1 MTDAPVQPTLVV
13 AAPGLSV
20 AAQVATQ
27 QANAINNATPPDA
40 PVVKPVD
47 VVDKRFL
54 EEIGVKTSGWAH
66 VGNTWWRE
74 HSTWVWGAV
83 VAVDSSVAFFLPMI
97 PIQYPKLTLA
107 FNMLGMATAKLLTW
121 RTQANV
127 AIARVKAEVKRH
139 TDGETA

>member
-74 HSTWVWGAV
+74 HSTWVWGAL
-83 VAVDSSVAFFLPMI
+83 VALDCYLPMAQPFI
-97 PIQYPKLTLA
+97 PVKY
-107 FNMLGMATAKLLTW
+107 MAAMNITMACVAKLLSW
-121 RTQANV
+121 RVQNSV
-127 AIARVKAEVKRH
+127 AVARIKAEVKRH